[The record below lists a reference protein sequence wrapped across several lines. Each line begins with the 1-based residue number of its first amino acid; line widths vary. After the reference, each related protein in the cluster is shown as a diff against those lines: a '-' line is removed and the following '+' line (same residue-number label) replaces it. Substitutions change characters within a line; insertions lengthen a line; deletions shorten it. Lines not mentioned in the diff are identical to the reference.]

1 MQEFYM
7 KTLVVHAASLKARGE
22 HMERMLS
29 RMGIDYEFIR
39 EGDLDALDSQLMSR
53 FFKDGETLQPT
64 ARHSCATKHFL
75 ACEYIVNHDL
85 EGALVLE
92 DDIVLHDN
100 FKSVYAQSLDELRSN
115 YKDCPA
121 IISYED
127 SSLRF
132 VPRSQ
137 RRRGRLLYPATKGRM
152 AGCYYMSRRCAE
164 IILHDLATNK
174 CDATDADTYHYELL
188 QRGLIVYLWCQP
200 TIATQGTFSGAFRS
214 SLADDGP
221 FVRWRWLF
229 KKNYKK
235 LLYWLR

>member
-1 MQEFYM
+1 M
-7 KTLVVHAASLKARGE
+7 KTLVVHAASLKERGE
-22 HMERMLS
+22 HIDKMLR
-29 RMGIDYEFIR
+29 RMGIDYEFIA
-39 EGDLDALDSQLMSR
+39 EGDLGQLDARLLSR
-53 FFKDGETLQPT
+53 FFKDGDSLQPT

-75 ACEYIVNHDL
+75 ACDYIVSHHL

-92 DDIVLHDN
+92 DDIVLHNN
-100 FKSVYAQSLDELRSN
+100 FKSVCEQSLNELRDN
-115 YKDCPA
+115 YKDRPA

-137 RRRGRLLYPATKGRM
+137 RRRGQLLYPATKGRM
-152 AGCYYMSRRCAE
+152 AGCYYMSRPCAE
-164 IILHDLATNK
+164 VILQDLATNK
-174 CDATDADTYHYELL
+174 CDATDADTYHYQLL
-188 QRGLIVYLWCQP
+188 QRGLIDYLWCQP

-214 SLADDGP
+214 SLADDGH
-221 FVRWRWLF
+221 FVRLRWLF